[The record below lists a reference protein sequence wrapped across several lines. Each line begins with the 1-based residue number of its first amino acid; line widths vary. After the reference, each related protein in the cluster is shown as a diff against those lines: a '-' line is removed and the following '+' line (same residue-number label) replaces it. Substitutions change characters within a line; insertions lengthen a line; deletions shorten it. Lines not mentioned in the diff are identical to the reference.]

1 MSADFKTALIK
12 DSRIAGITSQLTY
25 AVMSG
30 GSSVNYQSFPAISPN
45 STSMTFNV
53 NVPSENTIVNR
64 EILIK
69 TKINFTMEITG
80 VASGDYCLVLGKYD
94 APQPFPLNQIF
105 QTATAQIN
113 NTSVSVNSQDV
124 LAQIFAMTS
133 QDELSKYNGMT
144 PHLLDKY
151 YAKYSDTISGA
162 NNNPLADYNLA
173 GYDNDKMP
181 NKLTNKV

>member
-69 TKINFTMEITG
+69 TKI
-80 VASGDYCLVLGKYD
+80 
-94 APQPFPLNQIF
+94 PNQ
-105 QTATAQIN
+105 TVKKLKIN
-113 NTSVSVNSQDV
+113 RV
-124 LAQIFAMTS
+124 LAGLAS
-133 QDELSKYNGMT
+133 Q
-144 PHLLDKY
+144 LLKFLER
-151 YAKYSDTISGA
+151 T
-162 NNNPLADYNLA
+162 L
-173 GYDNDKMP
+173 
-181 NKLTNKV
+181 